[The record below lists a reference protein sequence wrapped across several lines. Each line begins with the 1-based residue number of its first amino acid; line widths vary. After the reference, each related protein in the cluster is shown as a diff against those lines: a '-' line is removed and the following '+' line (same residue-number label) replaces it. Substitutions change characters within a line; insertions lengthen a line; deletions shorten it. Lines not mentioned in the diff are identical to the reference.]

1 MRVRKRVLI
10 ICGLILLILY
20 TARVI
25 VVNKNAD
32 RVPVYIYD
40 VGETIDFG
48 NDYVDTVEEC
58 IDGYAVQVLGYE
70 VVDTRE
76 LYERYNM
83 GQADEA
89 TVKNTPFYCLL
100 KVRIYNKDCDLGEEG
115 GLMLDRYSLM
125 GDNYMALVSE
135 NVFCTMYPDMPGT
148 SFSLRKGTSMEFE
161 LPYPTT
167 RTEGCTKEDMQK
179 KAPMLEI
186 SEFPNRK
193 LLKAG

>member
-40 VGETIDFG
+40 VGETVDFG

-83 GQADEA
+83 GQADET

-115 GLMLDRYSLM
+115 G
-125 GDNYMALVSE
+125 G
-135 NVFCTMYPDMPGT
+135 
-148 SFSLRKGTSMEFE
+148 
-161 LPYPTT
+161 
-167 RTEGCTKEDMQK
+167 
-179 KAPMLEI
+179 
-186 SEFPNRK
+186 
-193 LLKAG
+193 

>member
-1 MRVRKRVLI
+1 MVKSVVRKQKERGALVIISCHDMQTLEELSDEIVKLKEGRICGLRKRVLI

-32 RVPVYIYD
+32 KVPVYIYD
-40 VGETIDFG
+40 VGETVDFG

-148 SFSLRKGTSMEFE
+148 SFFT
-161 LPYPTT
+161 
-167 RTEGCTKEDMQK
+167 
-179 KAPMLEI
+179 
-186 SEFPNRK
+186 
-193 LLKAG
+193 

>member
-32 RVPVYIYD
+32 
-40 VGETIDFG
+40 
-48 NDYVDTVEEC
+48 
-58 IDGYAVQVLGYE
+58 
-70 VVDTRE
+70 
-76 LYERYNM
+76 
-83 GQADEA
+83 
-89 TVKNTPFYCLL
+89 
-100 KVRIYNKDCDLGEEG
+100 KDCDLGEEG

-161 LPYPTT
+161 LPYPIT

>member
-1 MRVRKRVLI
+1 MRSEERAHNERLANDRYREAGRDKHPLRSLRS
-10 ICGLILLILY
+10 LLFCILY
-20 TARVI
+20 FSCFIALVSCHYSRP
-25 VVNKNAD
+25 NLEDEHLSK
-32 RVPVYIYD
+32 
-40 VGETIDFG
+40 ETRDSLA
-48 NDYVDTVEEC
+48 Y
-58 IDGYAVQVLGYE
+58 
-70 VVDTRE
+70 

-161 LPYPTT
+161 LPYPIT

>member
-40 VGETIDFG
+40 VGETVDFR

-161 LPYPTT
+161 LPYPITG
-167 RTEGCTKEDMQK
+167 TEGCTKEDMQK

>member
-40 VGETIDFG
+40 VGETVDFG

-161 LPYPTT
+161 LPYPNT

>member
-1 MRVRKRVLI
+1 MWVRNRVLLV
-10 ICGLILLILY
+10 CGLIFLVLF
-20 TARVI
+20 TVRVI

-32 RVPVYIYD
+32 KVPTYIYD
-40 VGETIDFG
+40 VGETVDFG

-70 VVDTRE
+70 VVDTKE

-83 GQADEA
+83 GQADET

-148 SFSLRKGTSMEFE
+148 SFSLRKGTSMELE
-161 LPYPTT
+161 LPYPIT

-179 KAPMLEI
+179 NAPMLEI

-193 LLKAG
+193 LLRAG

>member
-40 VGETIDFG
+40 VGETVDFG

-125 GDNYMALVSE
+125 SLIFLNGLILD
-135 NVFCTMYPDMPGT
+135 FQKMYH
-148 SFSLRKGTSMEFE
+148 
-161 LPYPTT
+161 
-167 RTEGCTKEDMQK
+167 
-179 KAPMLEI
+179 
-186 SEFPNRK
+186 K
-193 LLKAG
+193 LLFQLVILHRKWNKMELSNLIRSIPPMMICCLPLPSR

>member
-32 RVPVYIYD
+32 RVPVYIYG
-40 VGETIDFG
+40 VGETVDFG

-100 KVRIYNKDCDLGEEG
+100 KVRIY
-115 GLMLDRYSLM
+115 
-125 GDNYMALVSE
+125 E

-161 LPYPTT
+161 LPYPIT

>member
-40 VGETIDFG
+40 VGETVDFG

-70 VVDTRE
+70 VV
-76 LYERYNM
+76 
-83 GQADEA
+83 
-89 TVKNTPFYCLL
+89 
-100 KVRIYNKDCDLGEEG
+100 
-115 GLMLDRYSLM
+115 
-125 GDNYMALVSE
+125 DNYMALVSE

-161 LPYPTT
+161 LPYPIT

>member
-1 MRVRKRVLI
+1 
-10 ICGLILLILY
+10 
-20 TARVI
+20 
-25 VVNKNAD
+25 
-32 RVPVYIYD
+32 
-40 VGETIDFG
+40 
-48 NDYVDTVEEC
+48 
-58 IDGYAVQVLGYE
+58 
-70 VVDTRE
+70 
-76 LYERYNM
+76 M

-125 GDNYMALVSE
+125 GDNYMTLVSE
-135 NVFCTMYPDMPGT
+135 NIFCTMYPDMPGT

-161 LPYPTT
+161 LPYPIT

-179 KAPMLEI
+179 NAPMLEI